1 MASTKASSSP
11 AFHNFQHNTVLMY
24 HNCLCSSTCPQSLG
38 QLPLKSIG
46 LEDNRI
52 GGTLPPSWS
61 ALGQLSELALDN
73 NRLTGTL
80 PQVAHTAGAGPA
92 GQRTSR
98 GAGARFSRSS
108 GSSCHA

>member
-1 MASTKASSSP
+1 
-11 AFHNFQHNTVLMY
+11 MY
-24 HNCLCSSTCPQSLG
+24 HNCLRSSVLTCPQGLG
-38 QLPLKSIG
+38 QLSLKSIG

-80 PQVAHTAGAGPA
+80 PQVARTAGAEAA

-98 GAGARFSRSS
+98 GTGALFSRGSS
-108 GSSCHA
+108 SSCHA